1 MKTPAALTSALPQYV
16 GVLGGGRM
24 GSGIAHA
31 FLMAGCNV
39 RVVESDAGAA
49 AAARSR
55 VERAVE
61 KSLAR
66 SVARMLA
73 ADGEQATARNP
84 AAADKTPPDVGALAG
99 PGIMER
105 FAVFTDVAN
114 FANCALVVEAVPED
128 RDLKVAALR
137 RTEPYLAPTAVLASN
152 SSALSLTDLAAQLV
166 RPAQF
171 LGLHFFNP
179 VPSSALVEIV
189 RGQLT
194 PDALVTTAQGWVAAL
209 GKTAVVVADSPGFA
223 SSRLGVALAL
233 EAMRMLQEEV
243 ASAED
248 IDAAMVLGY
257 RHQTGPLRTTDL
269 VGLDVRLDIAEHLA
283 ATLGPRFAVPDI
295 LREKVARGELGRKTG
310 RGFFDWDADSP
321 A

>member
-1 MKTPAALTSALPQYV
+1 MMTLATPSAALPQHV

-31 FLMAGCNV
+31 FLMAGCSV
-39 RVVESDAGAA
+39 TVVESDAGAA
-49 AAARSR
+49 ATARAR
-55 VERAVE
+55 VERAVGQ
-61 KSLAR
+61 SLAR
-66 SVARMLA
+66 SA
-73 ADGEQATARNP
+73 APNSAGLKP
-84 AAADKTPPDVGALAG
+84 AAPDPAAPDKNPPSVDESTGPSIMARLA
-99 PGIMER
+99 
-105 FAVFTDVAN
+105 VSTDSAT
-114 FANCALVVEAVPED
+114 FSNCALVLEAVPED

-137 RTEPYLAPTAVLASN
+137 RTEPFLAPTAVLASN
-152 SSALSLTDLAAQLV
+152 TSALSLTDLASHLE

-194 PDALVTTAQGWVAAL
+194 PDALVTAAQGWVAAL

-283 ATLGPRFAVPDI
+283 DTLGPRFTAPDI

-310 RGFFDWDADSP
+310 RGFFDWHAESSP
-321 A
+321 